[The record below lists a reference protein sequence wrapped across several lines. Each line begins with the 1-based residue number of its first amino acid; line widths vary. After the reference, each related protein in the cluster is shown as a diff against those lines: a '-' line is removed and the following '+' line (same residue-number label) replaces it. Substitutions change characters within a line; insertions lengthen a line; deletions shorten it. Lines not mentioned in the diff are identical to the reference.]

1 MYLLLKFHYTQQNS
15 YHQKKTRVR
24 IWIYEDVHVQMEGI
38 IIGFD
43 EYMNVVLDD
52 AIEINTNSKQQQ
64 QKRINVGRCLL
75 KGDAITLIQLRI
87 YVYMCV
93 HINTMLCTTTREY
106 CIDSICVITHLFCY
120 FYLLLYMLM
129 FFIARTLY

>member
-1 MYLLLKFHYTQQNS
+1 
-15 YHQKKTRVR
+15 
-24 IWIYEDVHVQMEGI
+24 MEGV

-43 EYMNVVLDD
+43 EYMNIVLDE

-87 YVYMCV
+87 
-93 HINTMLCTTTREY
+93 
-106 CIDSICVITHLFCY
+106 
-120 FYLLLYMLM
+120 
-129 FFIARTLY
+129 

>member
-1 MYLLLKFHYTQQNS
+1 MLYSSFTFTSQKFK
-15 YHQKKTRVR
+15 KKTRVR
-24 IWIYEDVHVQMEGI
+24 IWTYEDVHVQMEGV

-43 EYMNVVLDD
+43 EYMNIVLDE

-87 YVYMCV
+87 
-93 HINTMLCTTTREY
+93 
-106 CIDSICVITHLFCY
+106 
-120 FYLLLYMLM
+120 
-129 FFIARTLY
+129 

>member
-1 MYLLLKFHYTQQNS
+1 MLIVYKFYIFSNDIACMFYSSFTFTSQKFK
-15 YHQKKTRVR
+15 KKTRVR
-24 IWIYEDVHVQMEGI
+24 IWIYEDVHVQMEGV

-43 EYMNVVLDD
+43 EYMNIVLDE

-87 YVYMCV
+87 
-93 HINTMLCTTTREY
+93 EEQ
-106 CIDSICVITHLFCY
+106 
-120 FYLLLYMLM
+120 
-129 FFIARTLY
+129 

>member
-1 MYLLLKFHYTQQNS
+1 M
-15 YHQKKTRVR
+15 R
-24 IWIYEDVHVQMEGI
+24 IWIYEDVHVQMEGV

-75 KGDAITLIQLRI
+75 KGDAITLIQ
-87 YVYMCV
+87 YVHM
-93 HINTMLCTTTREY
+93 
-106 CIDSICVITHLFCY
+106 
-120 FYLLLYMLM
+120 
-129 FFIARTLY
+129 

>member
-1 MYLLLKFHYTQQNS
+1 
-15 YHQKKTRVR
+15 
-24 IWIYEDVHVQMEGI
+24 MEGV

-43 EYMNVVLDD
+43 EYMNIVLDD

-87 YVYMCV
+87 CV
-93 HINTMLCTTTREY
+93 HSNFSDGIHHFE
-106 CIDSICVITHLFCY
+106 
-120 FYLLLYMLM
+120 
-129 FFIARTLY
+129 IAI

>member
-1 MYLLLKFHYTQQNS
+1 LFSFEYAITF
-15 YHQKKTRVR
+15 QKKTRVR
-24 IWIYEDVHVQMEGI
+24 IWIYEDVHVQMEGV

-43 EYMNVVLDD
+43 EYMNIVLDD

-87 YVYMCV
+87 Y
-93 HINTMLCTTTREY
+93 I
-106 CIDSICVITHLFCY
+106 
-120 FYLLLYMLM
+120 
-129 FFIARTLY
+129 